1 VNGFNLPE
9 PQSKSYFYVFRN
21 GQWIQVYKSE
31 AEYAEFIIYIE
42 YSRNNWS
49 HSGAYRSIG
58 QTKGKIT
65 YKKGNRRAKVFIR
78 QLDSFVFEEVYFGK
92 DYV

>member
-1 VNGFNLPE
+1 MNGFNLPE

-31 AEYAEFIIYIE
+31 AEYAEFIVYIE
-42 YSRNNWS
+42 YSRNNWI
-49 HSGAYRSIG
+49 HAGAHRSIG

-65 YKKGNRRAKVFIR
+65 NIKGNRQAKVFIR